1 MATETV
7 NQTPARA
14 ATYNYVIDGF
24 EERRDQL
31 HALALSLLQQVEPDD
46 PKNPDDKC
54 NLAAWRLA
62 QIMYDMLSCPSLET
76 ASRKILLEGM
86 NQPA

>member
-7 NQTPARA
+7 NQSPARA

-31 HALALSLLQQVEPDD
+31 HALALSLLQQVAPED
-46 PKNPDDKC
+46 PKNPEEEC

-62 QIMYDMLSCPSLET
+62 QIMYDMLSCDSLEKV
-76 ASRKILLEGM
+76 SRKMLFEGM

>member
-7 NQTPARA
+7 NQSSARA

-31 HALALSLLQQVEPDD
+31 HALALSLLQQVEPKD
-46 PKNPDDKC
+46 PKNPEDEC

-62 QIMYDMLSCPSLET
+62 QIMYDMLSSASLAT
-76 ASRKILLEGM
+76 ASRNILLDRM
-86 NQPA
+86 NRA